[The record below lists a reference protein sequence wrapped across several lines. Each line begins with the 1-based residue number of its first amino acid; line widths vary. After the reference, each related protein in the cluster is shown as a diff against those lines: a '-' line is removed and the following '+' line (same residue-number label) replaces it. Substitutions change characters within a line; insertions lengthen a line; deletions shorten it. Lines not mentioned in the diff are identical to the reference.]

1 MGMSPFL
8 GALTLLMF
16 GHGTRASGT
25 GSDSG
30 IPMVILGKPL
40 PQYTAPSRANVHT
53 ARSLLGDKSEV
64 PPLMPIFITVI
75 GIMLVSLT
83 LLAVMLYYVIMCF
96 RPAPNHIHG
105 RMQRTHAR
113 QTLG

>member
-1 MGMSPFL
+1 MG
-8 GALTLLMF
+8 
-16 GHGTRASGT
+16 
-25 GSDSG
+25 
-30 IPMVILGKPL
+30 
-40 PQYTAPSRANVHT
+40 T

-75 GIMLVSLT
+75 GIILVSLT

-96 RPAPNHIHG
+96 RPAPTAPEESCDYYDHIHG

-113 QTLG
+113 QTLERVKVLQGIVTEERGALLSEPSGSGELRV